1 VLNQVTVIGRVI
13 DMLDEKDATIVIVRT
28 GGGQKRDGG
37 EWVEDVACRFWSEA
51 NRKHSAKAA
60 VGMLVRIDGSVRSR
74 EYQGK
79 WYSNLECRFLAKL
92 AGAPADSG
100 ARSGS
105 RSGGS
110 QQPSDPP
117 PEEDKIPF

>member
-1 VLNQVTVIGRVI
+1 MLNQVTVIGRVI
-13 DMLDEKDATIVIVRT
+13 EMLDEKDATIVVVRT
-28 GGGQKRDGG
+28 GGGQKRAGG

-60 VGMLVRIDGSVRSR
+60 VGMLVRIDGSVKSR

-92 AGAPADSG
+92 SAPAASSG
-100 ARSGS
+100 SQRSGDS
-105 RSGGS
+105 
-110 QQPSDPP
+110 PP
-117 PEEDKIPF
+117 VDDTEPPF